1 MRTLLFAV
9 AVVVVVFSG
18 CSKSRLPNGSD
29 ELRFTS
35 DIWKDESS
43 AQSLDTEALIS
54 TREMMLADLVAN
66 VLPGKTAAEIE
77 ALLGPTLDTE
87 YFASMDKDYIYYMG
101 PERSGSSFMAIDSEW
116 LLIWVGEDG
125 RFARYSIVND

>member
-1 MRTLLFAV
+1 VRTLLFAV
-9 AVVVVVFSG
+9 VVAVFSG
-18 CSKSRLPNGSD
+18 CSKSGLPNGSD
-29 ELRFTS
+29 ELRFSS

-77 ALLGPTLDTE
+77 ALLGPTQDTE
-87 YFASMDKDYIYYMG
+87 YFASMDKEFIYYMG
-101 PERSGSSFMAIDSEW
+101 PERSSFIAIDSEW

>member
-1 MRTLLFAV
+1 VKTLLFAV
-9 AVVVVVFSG
+9 FVAVFTG
-18 CSKSRLPNGSD
+18 CSNSGLPGGSN
-29 ELRFTS
+29 ELRFSS

-43 AQSLDTEALIS
+43 VQSLDTEELIS
-54 TREMMLADLVAN
+54 TREMMLEDLLVN

-77 ALLGPTLDTE
+77 ALLGPSVDTE
-87 YFASMDKDYIYYMG
+87 YFSSMDKDFIYYMG
-101 PERSGSSFMAIDSEW
+101 PERSSFMAIDSEW